1 MVDGRWLHQGGIG
14 RFVYLNEG
22 LGIRTSRL
30 CYPNSGGHIQLERH
44 SKDCRGRALLVDPMS
59 VEEVSRVLR
68 LAAAGGETIERL
80 RLRGVAIARKYSWE
94 KPAGSFWSEAAF
106 LP

>member
-1 MVDGRWLHQGGIG
+1 
-14 RFVYLNEG
+14 
-22 LGIRTSRL
+22 
-30 CYPNSGGHIQLERH
+30 
-44 SKDCRGRALLVDPMS
+44 MS